1 MGKLVDVKTVTKAS
15 VGEDVQRQPEIK
27 SQAAVT
33 EQKWGKVMAP
43 FVRHSILTVAGSG
56 PQAGQEGQ
64 GNQVEVREA
73 WKSGTE
79 QNKVYGWDRRVER
92 RN

>member
-1 MGKLVDVKTVTKAS
+1 MGKLVDVKTVTKGPL
-15 VGEDVQRQPEIK
+15 GEDVQRQPEIK

-33 EQKWGKVMAP
+33 GQKWGKVTAP
-43 FVRHSILTVAGSG
+43 LVRHSIFTVAGSG

-73 WKSGTE
+73 WKSGTV